1 MKIKSLLIL
10 MLVLTIKSNSFSQED
25 ALQSSKTTKNS
36 AKYAEIPAEVKQ
48 KTSKFF
54 NLLLDEKV
62 NDAFEELMHNSPIG
76 KKTDEIKSLIKQ
88 TKRAFELYGKI
99 LSYEPVSNEVIT
111 GSFMR
116 VRYLGLHSRYPMR
129 WVFTFYKSPDQGWII
144 TNVKFDDLSDFF
156 FIDE

>member
-1 MKIKSLLIL
+1 MKIKIL
-10 MLVLTIKSNSFSQED
+10 YVIVLFFSFFGYSKSQED
-25 ALQSSKTTKNS
+25 ALQTSKSSKNS
-36 AKYAEIPAEVKQ
+36 AKYIDIPAELKQ
-48 KTSKFF
+48 RTTKFF
-54 NLLLDEKV
+54 NQLLDDKV
-62 NDAFEELMHNSPIG
+62 NQAFEEMMLNSPIN
-76 KKTDEIKSLIKQ
+76 KKTEEMKSLIKQ
-88 TKRAFELYGKI
+88 TKRAFELYGKL

-144 TNVKFDDLSDFF
+144 TNVKFDDLSDFL